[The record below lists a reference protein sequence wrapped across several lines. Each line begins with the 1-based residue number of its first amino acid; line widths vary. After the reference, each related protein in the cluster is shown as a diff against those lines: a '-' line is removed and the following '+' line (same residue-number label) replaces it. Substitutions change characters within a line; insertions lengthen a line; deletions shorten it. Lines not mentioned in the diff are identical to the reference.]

1 MSDDP
6 NSERVYNPDG
16 WGCGF
21 LIAVV
26 ALTLLLLLA
35 VPAVAAALT

>member
-6 NSERVYNPDG
+6 NGERVYNPDG
-16 WGCGF
+16 WGCGA
-21 LIAVV
+21 LIAVPV
-26 ALTLLLLLA
+26 LALLLA